1 MPYTAYNPTENAM
14 IALRPML
21 LVLALALAAQ
31 AADAEPNQGGPL
43 RLVSASVYGG
53 QGEDRI
59 TGVAIQSDRS
69 VVAVGACEAPFSL
82 PGLAKPT
89 SGKGLGFILRL
100 DAWGKPR
107 AIRFMPKAQAVVR
120 VGPQDRIYVRDDAGT
135 VSILDADLRKELG
148 SFEAPPADKI
158 AMAVDATGEVAVV
171 SGNKL
176 MRWSATGKQLWAV
189 TPPAYGGNRLRAC
202 AMDDATGITMV
213 TGYGMTHTGKEPYKD
228 PYAHGYDR
236 TGKRVWT
243 LWNPEPGRQKAGEF
257 GGNGLMA
264 DGTGDIASS
273 TPDGKFL
280 VHVHH
285 DGGNA
290 ITNRDPTDALKPLDP
305 KVLSGAYQD
314 GPGWGMKGAITTS
327 VIFRLDP
334 ATGRLEKG
342 TWMCAWLNNHSQA
355 NTLFMYDAAADERG
369 DVFVVGSSAGGL
381 PTKMPWFTYR
391 EGEYTGGGYLA
402 AFNTDFAKLQCGP
415 FNPGAMLGVAAR
427 DGVVVVVGRADG
439 TNKKGEP
446 LDAGLRMRLFP
457 GGSPAE
463 VVGRS
468 DGFIAILHRKGA
480 TIPSTTT
487 AKPGKS
493 AKSTATTTNPAG
505 KVTAMASDPSWDR
518 SLLVQLQRALA
529 AGRTVDVE
537 LSGATSQLIACNRDA
552 ITVRSGQSELAI
564 AARVL
569 TMSQRI
575 GLARELADGGDAMDL
590 LVAAYFVR
598 LGGDT
603 PGSDLLLAKAGK
615 QISDLE
621 QAPPGDKP

>member
-1 MPYTAYNPTENAM
+1 M

-21 LVLALALAAQ
+21 LILALAIAVHAG
-31 AADAEPNQGGPL
+31 DAGPDQGGSL
-43 RLVSASVYGG
+43 RLVNASIYGG

-59 TGVAIQSDRS
+59 TGVAIQGDRS
-69 VVAVGACEAPFSL
+69 VVVVGACDAPFVV
-82 PGLAKPT
+82 PGLAKPN
-89 SGKGLGFILRL
+89 SDKGLGFILRL

-107 AIRFMPKAQAVVR
+107 AIRFMSTAQAVVR
-120 VGPQDRIYVRDDAGT
+120 IGPQDRVYVRDESGT
-135 VSILDADLRKELG
+135 VTILDAELRKELG
-148 SFEAPPADKI
+148 SIEAPPADKI
-158 AMAVDATGEVAVV
+158 AMAVDAAGEVALV
-171 SGNKL
+171 SGSKL
-176 MRWSATGKQLWAV
+176 MRYAASGKQLWAV

-236 TGKRVWT
+236 TGKLVWT
-243 LWNPEPGRQKAGEF
+243 LWNPEPGRQKDGKF

-264 DGTGDIASS
+264 DGTGEIAAS

-280 VHVHH
+280 IHVHH

-290 ITNRDPTDALKPLDP
+290 ITNRDPSDAAKPLDP
-305 KVLSGAYQD
+305 AVLAGAYQN
-314 GPGWGMKGAITTS
+314 GPGWGMKGAISTS

-355 NTLFMYDAAADERG
+355 NTLFMHDAAADERG
-369 DVFVVGSSAGGL
+369 DVFVVGSSASGL
-381 PTKMPWFTYR
+381 PTRSPWFTYR

-402 AFNTDFAKLQCGP
+402 AFEAGFAMQQCGP

-427 DGVVVVVGRADG
+427 DGLVVVVGRADG

-457 GGSPAE
+457 GKSPAD
-463 VVGRS
+463 VVGRT
-468 DGFIAILHRKGA
+468 DGFIAILHRKDT
-480 TIPSTTT
+480 TIPATPT
-487 AKPGKS
+487 AKQKTPTRATALPANAGGKT
-493 AKSTATTTNPAG
+493 AATT
-505 KVTAMASDPSWDR
+505 SDPAWDTALMAR
-518 SLLVQLQRALA
+518 MQKALA
-529 AGRTVDVE
+529 AGRTLDVE
-537 LSGATSQLIACNRDA
+537 LSGATGQVVACTGDV

-569 TMSQRI
+569 TMGQRI
-575 GLARELADGGDAMDL
+575 GLARELADGGDAMDQL
-590 LVAAYFVR
+590 IAAYFVR
-598 LGGDT
+598 LGGDG

-615 QISDLE
+615 QASDLV
-621 QAPPGDKP
+621 QAPVGAQP